1 MRSTYIE
8 RIQKLSEKLSDPALA
23 ERARKINS
31 NTFSRN
37 RKMPLKDILLCCL
50 SKKGLTTTLELR
62 NYFIQKDVPSMKM
75 SKQGYLQQRK
85 RLNPEVFSYLNDEY
99 MADFYHSSEP
109 RLWNGFLLLAI
120 DGSKA
125 EVPNSP
131 ENRER
136 FGKSNNQHSELGQV
150 RVLVS
155 GMYDILNHFY
165 LDIEISHIS
174 TSETEIAKKNL
185 HHLTHID
192 IKQPVLAIFDR
203 GYPSMEFIDFLET
216 EKINYLFRISSND
229 YKFERRNMKSTDE
242 TVILRHTY
250 QRLEKIRKKHP
261 ERLERMKEK
270 GYTNTRIMTSMLP
283 SGNEL
288 ALMTNL
294 PFEFSQKQLE
304 DLYYQ
309 RWEIEKKYHTLK
321 NKMKFESVTGKSTI
335 YVDQDFRAQVLV
347 YNILQDIRKEADE
360 EVSVRGRKK
369 GSKHPM
375 HTNENIAIGLFKE
388 QMIKLILEKNA
399 VRRGQLLFK
408 LQTEMEEYILPQRNL
423 PGKERKKN
431 LSNKY
436 KNNQKNSF
444 KKSPYNSIGESIDFF
459 KRNTILISEKV
470 TNIGIISS

>member
-1 MRSTYIE
+1 MRGAYIE
-8 RIQKLSEKLSDPALA
+8 RIQKLSEKLSDPTLA

-37 RKMPLKDILLCCL
+37 RKMSLKDILLCCL

-62 NYFIQKDVPSMKM
+62 NYFKQKEDSSMKI

-99 MADFYHSSEP
+99 LTDFYHSSEP
-109 RLWNGFLLLAI
+109 KLWNGFLLLAI

-125 EVPNSP
+125 EVPNSA

-150 RVLVS
+150 RALVS
-155 GMYDILNHFY
+155 GMYDILNQFY

-174 TSETEIAKKNL
+174 TSETELAKKNL
-185 HHLTHID
+185 DHLKHMN

-203 GYPSMEFIDFLET
+203 GYPSMEFINFLET
-216 EKINYLFRISSND
+216 EKISYLFRLSSND
-229 YKFERRNMKSTDE
+229 YKFERGTMESSDE
-242 TVILRHTY
+242 MVILRHTY

-261 ERLERMKEK
+261 ERFEHMKEK
-270 GYTNTRIMTSMLP
+270 ASTNTRIITSLLP
-283 SGNEL
+283 SGKEL

-294 PFEFSQKQLE
+294 PFEISQKQLE
-304 DLYYQ
+304 NLYYQ

-321 NKMKFESVTGKSTI
+321 NKMKFESVAGKSTI

-347 YNILQDIRKEADE
+347 YNMLQDIRKEADD
-360 EVSVRGRKK
+360 EVSIKSGEK
-369 GSKHPM
+369 GSKYPM

-399 VRRGQLLFK
+399 TKRGQLLFE
-408 LQTEMEEYILPQRNL
+408 LQAEMEEYILPERKL

-431 LSNKY
+431 ISNKY

-444 KKSPYNSIGESIDFF
+444 
-459 KRNTILISEKV
+459 
-470 TNIGIISS
+470 